1 MYFSYWRNRAVAIV
15 TQARRS
21 AKYRRQAVTRDR
33 RIELAFAA
41 VLAIIAA
48 AISPWAIQSLTGR
61 PVLTFRVMAVS
72 LALDLFL
79 LAVVFGIVAQGR
91 ARRFAL
97 PSDVLDIPARGACR
111 IGSDRHRG
119 PLGRP
124 HRAAGGQFEP
134 AQLAAMAGLSPER
147 RTLGRA
153 CRRRT
158 RLSSLERRGVEINE
172 FGLRTA
178 APTPKQPD
186 EWRIAVTGGSTV
198 YGWRVVDAH
207 TIPAQ
212 LQGLIRVPGKKV
224 TVYNFGIEGATLDR
238 ELALLRQFRDAYA
251 IDQVI
256 FYTGSNN
263 VILHYMNRSDPTE
276 GVGLLTAQTTG
287 FELIRAARR
296 VLALSFERAGPFDRD
311 EAASIARTNAFRETI
326 AAARSYCDATGLI
339 CDFFLHPLIFTCKSP
354 ACRQNPLARAVARV
368 YPGMDRVIDWM
379 YADALA
385 DVPPEDIEDL
395 RDAFDQA
402 GQPIYTDLVHVNEEG
417 NRLDCRTDC
426 GHRQR
431 ARLAR

>member
-41 VLAIIAA
+41 VLAIAAA

-79 LAVVFGIVAQGR
+79 LAVAFGIVAQGR
-91 ARRFAL
+91 ARRFAFHL
-97 PSDVLDIPARGACR
+97 MFWTF
-111 IGSDRHRG
+111 
-119 PLGRP
+119 PL
-124 HRAAGGQFEP
+124 AVV
-134 AQLAAMAGLSPER
+134 AGLEA
-147 RTLGRA
+147 TA
-153 CRRRT
+153 IAI
-158 RLSSLERRGVEINE
+158 RLADRIAPLEDNSSLRNWRQWPAYLLSDARWAEPTAGVRVYRPWKGEGVEINAL
-172 FGLRTA
+172 GLRTA
-178 APTPKQPD
+178 APTPKQPG

-212 LQGLIRVPGKKV
+212 LQGLIRVPDKKV

-238 ELALLRQFRDAYA
+238 ELALLRRFRDAYA

-311 EAASIARTNAFRETI
+311 GTASIARTNAFRETL
-326 AAARSYCDATGLI
+326 ATARSYCDATGLI

-385 DVPPEDIEDL
+385 DVPPDDIEDL
-395 RDAFDQA
+395 RDAFDQTA
-402 GQPIYTDLVHVNEEG
+402 QPIYTDLVHVNEEG
-417 NRLDCRTDC
+417 NRLIAERIADIVNEES
-426 GHRQR
+426 
-431 ARLAR
+431 LAR